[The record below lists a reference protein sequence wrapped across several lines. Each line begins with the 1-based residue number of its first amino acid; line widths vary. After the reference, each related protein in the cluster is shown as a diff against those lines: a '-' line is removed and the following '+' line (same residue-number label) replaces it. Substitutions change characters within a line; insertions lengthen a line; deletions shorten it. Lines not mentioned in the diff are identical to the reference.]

1 MSLFRLP
8 ALAAPLLFALLL
20 TGCAE
25 APLQLSGETM
35 GTSWRVSV
43 ADAVADPQELRAAI
57 AAELEA
63 LEQSMSHWRPDSELS
78 RLNGTAVGEWLPVSE
93 PLWQVLQLS
102 LRVAEQTGGALDV
115 TAGRLVNLWGFGP
128 GRDAMQPWQPPSAD
142 AIARARRGQGWRG
155 LQLAPGRARR
165 RADFLLD
172 LSAVAK
178 GYAVDALSR
187 LLSERGL
194 RNHLVDI
201 GGELVVSGQRA
212 PERPWSLG
220 IARPEPAAA
229 TAAVASVVSLR
240 EASLS
245 PQALATSG
253 DYRNFYQWRQQRY
266 SHLLNV
272 ADGRPVRHDL
282 LSVSVADA
290 SCARADALA
299 TAFMVMGPEA
309 TLAWATEHRQPVLLV
324 RAPDAVDA
332 EQPDSPEFRV
342 QSAGGWEEVFATLPL
357 VP

>member
-8 ALAAPLLFALLL
+8 ALAAPLLLALLL
-20 TGCAE
+20 PGCAD

-43 ADAVADPQELRAAI
+43 ADAVADPQELRTAI

-128 GRDAMQPWQPPSAD
+128 ARDAVQPWQPPSAD

-155 LQLAPGRARR
+155 LELAPGRARR
-165 RADFLLD
+165 GADFLLD

-212 PERPWSLG
+212 AERPWSLG
-220 IARPEPAAA
+220 IARPEPVA
-229 TAAVASVVSLR
+229 TTAVASVVSLR

-272 ADGRPVRHDL
+272 AEGRPVHHDL
-282 LSVSVADA
+282 LSVSVADT

-324 RAPDAVDA
+324 RAPDAFSAGQLDN
-332 EQPDSPEFRV
+332 PEFRV
-342 QSAGGWEEVFATLPL
+342 QSAGGWEEVFATLP
-357 VP
+357 PAP